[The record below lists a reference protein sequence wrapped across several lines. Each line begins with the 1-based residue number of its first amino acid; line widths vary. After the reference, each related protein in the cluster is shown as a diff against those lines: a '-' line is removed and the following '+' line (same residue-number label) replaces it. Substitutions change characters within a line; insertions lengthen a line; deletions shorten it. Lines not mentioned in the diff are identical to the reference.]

1 MLIKTACSRQ
11 HASPNEVYSQFAKW
25 LEDKNESNNIAL
37 ILATKMK
44 RKKKTRWSRM
54 EEKEWKRIKK
64 EYDGMG

>member
-1 MLIKTACSRQ
+1 MLIKTACSRL
-11 HASPNEVYSQFAKW
+11 HASPNELYSQW

-44 RKKKTRWSRM
+44 RKKKIRWSRM
-54 EEKEWKRIKK
+54 EEIEWKRIKK